1 MMATKR
7 RSDVKTYE
15 PRIRLYVD
23 AALAAGERISLAQN
37 QAHYLRDVLRQNPG
51 DAVAVFNGR
60 DGEWRAVIESAGKR
74 QTDLT
79 IDEQL
84 APQAATPDIWLAFA
98 PIKRAR
104 IDILVEKA
112 TELGVSRLIPV
123 VTRRTNVER
132 VNTGRLRA
140 IAVEAAEQTG
150 RLTIP
155 EIDEPTPFA
164 SLMATWPAE
173 RRLYGMDET
182 GGGRPVLQAMTEEM
196 VGEDG
201 VSTRP
206 CAILIGPEGGF
217 AEEEL
222 VTIRSLPF
230 VVTVTLGPRILRS
243 DTAALAALACWQAAA
258 GDWRGIVGGTQRG
271 K

>member
-1 MMATKR
+1 MMARQKD
-7 RSDVKTYE
+7 SGVKTYQ
-15 PRIRLYVD
+15 PRIRLYVN
-23 AALAAGERISLAQN
+23 APLAAGERVSLAQN
-37 QAHYLRDVLRQNPG
+37 QAHYLRDVMRQNPG
-51 DAVAVFNGR
+51 DAIAVFNGR
-60 DGEWRAVIESAGKR
+60 DGEWRGVIETAGKR
-74 QTDLT
+74 QTDLS
-79 IDEQL
+79 IAEQL
-84 APQAATPDIWLAFA
+84 APQADTPDVWLAFA

-140 IAVEAAEQTG
+140 IAIEAAEQTG

-155 EIDEPTPFA
+155 EIDEPTPLA
-164 SLMATWPAE
+164 ALMASWPAG

-182 GGGRPVLQAMTEEM
+182 GSGRPVLEAMA
-196 VGEDG
+196 EDG
-201 VSTRP
+201 AGARP

-258 GDWRGIVGGTQRG
+258 GDWRGPIGDTPQRR